1 MSRVDFYVLS
11 DDTVDARLRFACRLA
26 EKAVDLGHRLYVQT
40 GSHAETLRLDELLWT
55 FSDGSFL
62 AHEVANDIPAS
73 HERVMVMLGE
83 ADAPATHRQLLI
95 NLTDRLP
102 ADVNAYERIAEIVDV
117 DPERKRLS
125 RERYKQYR
133 DRGYALESH
142 NL

>member
-11 DDTVDARLRFACRLA
+11 AEAPDARLRYACRLA
-26 EKAVDLGHRLYVQT
+26 ERAVEQGCHVYIQTQDVQ
-40 GSHAETLRLDELLWT
+40 RVDDMLWT

-62 AHEVANDIPAS
+62 PHEIYRGQDAS
-73 HERVMVMLGE
+73 HARVMVMVGP
-83 ADAPATHRQLLI
+83 DVGPASHRALLI
-95 NLTDRLP
+95 NLVDAMP

-117 DPERKRLS
+117 DPERKRTA

-133 DRGYALESH
+133 EQGCTLESH